1 LPASLAAWKKRKE
14 SFHMHDALP
23 ADVRAALTECREI
36 ITTGST
42 SFSLTA
48 RLFDPPKRDAAMFLY
63 GWCRY
68 CDDQVDEAG
77 KSGHRNE
84 LERRLKALREKTA
97 AAFSLEP
104 QQAPVFVALQYIV
117 QRYGIPAHYA
127 LELIE
132 GMAMDVR
139 GTRYATLQEL
149 LLYCYRVA
157 GTVGL
162 MMSHVMGLRDESA
175 LKHAADLGIA
185 MQLTNI
191 ARDITEDAAMGRIY
205 LPLSWLDEANIV
217 HAEIAAPA
225 NREKL
230 AAVTRRLLLEAER
243 YYQSG
248 DAGLWHLS
256 FRSACAVSAARRVY
270 SEIGSLL
277 LKRGALAWDQ
287 RTFVPDSKKLWLI
300 MRGVLHLIPSGPAR
314 ILKPW
319 TPGPLKTVWKY
330 SKVL

>member
-1 LPASLAAWKKRKE
+1 MPDELTPE
-14 SFHMHDALP
+14 
-23 ADVRAALTECREI
+23 VRAALSECRDI
-36 ITTGST
+36 ITKGSK
-42 SFSLTA
+42 SFSLA
-48 RLFDPPKRDAAMFLY
+48 AKLFDPQTRDAAVFLY

-77 KSGHRNE
+77 KAGDRAE
-84 LERRLKALREKTA
+84 LDRRLKALRDKTA
-97 AAFSLEP
+97 SAFSFEA
-104 QQAPVFVALQYIV
+104 QQEPVFIALQYIV
-117 QRYGIPAHYA
+117 HRYGIPAHYA

-139 GTRYATLQEL
+139 GTRYATLREL

-191 ARDITEDAAMGRIY
+191 ARDIVEDASMGRIY
-205 LPLSWLDEANIV
+205 LPLSWMSEAGIEP
-217 HAEIAAPA
+217 AEIAASH

-230 AAVTRRLLLEAER
+230 ALLTRRLLREADA
-243 YYQSG
+243 YYRSG

-256 FRSACAVSAARRVY
+256 FRSAAAVAAARQVY
-270 SEIGSLL
+270 SEIGSLIL
-277 LKRGALAWDQ
+277 ERGAHAWDQ
-287 RTFVPDSKKLWLI
+287 RGYVTGTRKLWVVV
-300 MRGVLHLIPSGPAR
+300 RGLLGLLRSAPAR
-314 ILKPW
+314 VFQPW
-319 TPGPLKTVWKY
+319 SPGALRTIWKY
-330 SKVL
+330 SNV

>member
-1 LPASLAAWKKRKE
+1 
-14 SFHMHDALP
+14 MHDVLP
-23 ADVRAALTECREI
+23 SDVRAALNNCRDI
-36 ITTGST
+36 ITKGSK
-42 SFSLTA
+42 SFSLAA
-48 RLFDPPKRDAAMFLY
+48 RLFDPQTRDAAIFLY

-77 KSGHRNE
+77 KGDRIE
-84 LERRLKALREKTA
+84 LERRLIALREKTV

-104 QQAPVFVALQYIV
+104 QQEPVFVALQYIV
-117 QRYGIPAHYA
+117 ERYAIPAYYA

-139 GTRYATLQEL
+139 GTRYANLREL

-162 MMSHVMGLRDESA
+162 MMSHVMGLRNEIA

-191 ARDITEDAAMGRIY
+191 ARDITEDAALGRVYI
-205 LPLSWLDEANIV
+205 PLDWLEEAKLEPD
-217 HAEIAAPA
+217 EIAVPA

-230 AAVTRRLLLEAER
+230 ALITRRLLREAER

-256 FRSACAVSAARRVY
+256 LRSACAVSAARHVY
-270 SEIGSLL
+270 SEISALL
-277 LKRGALAWDQ
+277 LERGSRAWDQ
-287 RTFVPDSKKLWLI
+287 RTYVTGTRKVVVIS
-300 MRGVLHLIPSGPAR
+300 RGVFRLIRSVPAR
-314 ILKPW
+314 VLKPW
-319 TPGPLKTVWKY
+319 TPESLKTVWRY
-330 SKVL
+330 SNVT